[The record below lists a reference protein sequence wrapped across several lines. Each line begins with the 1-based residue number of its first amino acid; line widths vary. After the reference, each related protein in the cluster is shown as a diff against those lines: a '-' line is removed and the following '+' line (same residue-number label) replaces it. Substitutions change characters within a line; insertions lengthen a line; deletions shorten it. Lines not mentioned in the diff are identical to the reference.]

1 MLWEL
6 GPPAAVTRPFGA
18 AIPARAHV
26 FGTQASETASHSSQ
40 SERLLLSRIATG
52 HPWPHAVTL
61 EFRRGARRP
70 SDVVAGA
77 NPAFAIFG
85 CAATTSSQLVQTGTE
100 LSGGSRI
107 RARGPR
113 QKAMLPSGWEARTDG
128 QGRTFFVDHNTK
140 TTSWTR
146 PSTESSLPVTF
157 EPSSS
162 IGLETDEQLA
172 RRLQIEEESNASRV
186 SAPLQGNTMSDEE
199 LARMLQTE
207 EDEAPR
213 NEPKEPVDEKSSIR
227 GFFGRRG
234 TGSHA
239 SKKDVQ
245 REAVGE
251 VRFRAIQRFE

>member
-1 MLWEL
+1 M
-6 GPPAAVTRPFGA
+6 
-18 AIPARAHV
+18 
-26 FGTQASETASHSSQ
+26 S
-40 SERLLLSRIATG
+40 
-52 HPWPHAVTL
+52 
-61 EFRRGARRP
+61 
-70 SDVVAGA
+70 
-77 NPAFAIFG
+77 
-85 CAATTSSQLVQTGTE
+85 
-100 LSGGSRI
+100 
-107 RARGPR
+107 
-113 QKAMLPSGWEARTDG
+113 PSGWEARTDG
-128 QGRTFFVDHNTK
+128 QVRTFFVDHNTK

-146 PSTESSLPVTF
+146 PTESSLPVAF

-186 SAPLQGNTMSDEE
+186 SAPVQGNTMSDEE

-245 REAVGE
+245 SEAVSELCSSQSRDLNNDIHPRFLASTRHPVILKDFFRCERSSE
-251 VRFRAIQRFE
+251 VLDGVRSMFECAPVSDRCVC